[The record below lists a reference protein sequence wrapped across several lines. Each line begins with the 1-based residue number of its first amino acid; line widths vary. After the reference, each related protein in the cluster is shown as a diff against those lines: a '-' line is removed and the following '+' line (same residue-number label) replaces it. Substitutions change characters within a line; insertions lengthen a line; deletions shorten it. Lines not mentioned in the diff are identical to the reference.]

1 MVNMNRLKGKMVEK
15 EVTIELLAERLGI
28 SRSTLYRKLS
38 NNGDTL
44 FVKEANEIVDTL
56 GLTSDEAMSI
66 FFSQFVACH
75 ATHARKEQF
84 NGKRLF
90 NR

>member
-66 FFSQFVACH
+66 FFSQFVA
-75 ATHARKEQF
+75 
-84 NGKRLF
+84 
-90 NR
+90 